1 MDPLPLLRPRKVRRC
16 AAIIVAGICAAVL
29 PLVVWSQEYPVK
41 PIRLISPFAAG
52 GGADVL
58 ARFFAQKLS
67 AALQQQVI
75 VDNRAGAGSIIG
87 TELAARAP
95 PDGYTVLIINDTHA
109 INSSLHARLPYDPI
123 EDFTP
128 ITLIAA
134 TPFLLIVHPSLPVHS
149 AQDLVKLAKSK
160 PGQINYASSGNGSVA
175 NFAGELFKLSTGV
188 NIVHIPYR
196 GITAAVIDV
205 TAGAAQMIIVS
216 PLSALPLARAGK
228 LRLVAVTSASRTRA
242 LPDVPTMQESG
253 IKDYEFSSAYGLL
266 APRNTPAAAVTVL
279 NQGIVR
285 ALAAEDAQTRLKDEC
300 VDPVGSTPQDLQ
312 KYLLEQTAK
321 YAKIVRAT
329 GMKVE

>member
-1 MDPLPLLRPRKVRRC
+1 MCRFQLLCAREVMRGATVGMVAVSAALLP
-16 AAIIVAGICAAVL
+16 AAIYA
-29 PLVVWSQEYPVK
+29 QDYPVK
-41 PIRLISPFAAG
+41 PIRLISPFSAG

-67 AALQQQVI
+67 ATLQQQVI

-87 TELAARAP
+87 TDLAAKAP
-95 PDGYTVLIINDTHA
+95 PDGYTVLIVNDTHA
-109 INSSLHARLPYDPI
+109 INSSLHAKLPYDPI

-128 ITLIAA
+128 ITLIAS
-134 TPFLLIVHPSLPVHS
+134 TPFLLIVHPSLPVRT
-149 AQDLVKLAKSK
+149 AQELVKLAKAK

-175 NFAGELFKLSTGV
+175 NFAGELFKIATGV
-188 NIVHIPYR
+188 NIVHVPYR

-205 TAGAAQMIIVS
+205 TAGAAQMMIVS

-228 LRLVAVTSASRTRA
+228 LRLVAVTSASRARA

-253 IKDYEFSSAYGLL
+253 VKGYEFSSAYGLL
-266 APRNTPAAAVTVL
+266 APRNTPSSAVTVL

-285 ALAAEDAQTRLKDEC
+285 ALASEEAQTRLKDEC
-300 VDPVGSTPQDLQ
+300 VEPVGSTPQDWQ
-312 KYLLEQTAK
+312 KYLIEQTAK

-329 GMKVE
+329 GMKTE